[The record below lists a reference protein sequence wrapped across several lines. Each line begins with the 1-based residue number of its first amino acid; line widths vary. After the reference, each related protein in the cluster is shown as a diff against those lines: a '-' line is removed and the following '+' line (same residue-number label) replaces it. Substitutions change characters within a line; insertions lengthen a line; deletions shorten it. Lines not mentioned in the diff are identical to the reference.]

1 MLTDPK
7 ATELQQ
13 PLRTLGQEG
22 ECGEKEKAVSFL
34 YLPTVVPFFLKK
46 STNNYC
52 NKHQPKKKPLR
63 PQCNEET
70 ELNL

>member
-34 YLPTVVPFFLKK
+34 YLPTVVPFFKK

-52 NKHQPKKKPLR
+52 NKHQPKKKKTPKATM
-63 PQCNEET
+63 Q
-70 ELNL
+70 

>member
-34 YLPTVVPFFLKK
+34 YLPTVVPFF
-46 STNNYC
+46 
-52 NKHQPKKKPLR
+52 
-63 PQCNEET
+63 
-70 ELNL
+70 